1 MFDVKKIREMFP
13 IYQNHPDLVYLDTG
27 ATSLKPKCVLDK
39 MNEYYEKYGVNIHR
53 GVYRLSYEAT
63 EAYDE
68 AREKVSKFLNASFS
82 EIVFKRNVSEALNFI
97 ALTYG
102 EKYLKEGD
110 VVITSELEHHSSVLP
125 WMKLCE
131 RNKATLRYVKLNE
144 EGRPP
149 QPVLG
154 LLNTSSEKQCKIAS
168 TLILTCGPIF
178 HSPNYKTT
186 S

>member
-131 RNKATLRYVKLNE
+131 RKKATLRYVKLNE
-144 EGRPP
+144 EGRITIDAFKLFSCKFACNIRGI
-149 QPVLG
+149 VARYILG
-154 LLNTSSEKQCKIAS
+154 TYSK
-168 TLILTCGPIF
+168 TRFLIF
-178 HSPNYKTT
+178 
-186 S
+186 